1 MQRGRIVTQ
10 VVVMGTVFAAVGW
23 VVVAD
28 FSASAAPEPALAR
41 AIHPEPMPMLVSF
54 TWTGGHP
61 SSDLWSGSGNW
72 AGSLGYP
79 DDANDDAV
87 FNSRFYV
94 ILDANRTIDDLSVTD
109 GELSSFDGD
118 DSAITLTCDTVII
131 SGDTS
136 GDNGGVVVEGL
147 AGIETN

>member
-1 MQRGRIVTQ
+1 MQRGRIVTH
-10 VVVMGTVFAAVGW
+10 VAVIGTVFAAVGW
-23 VVVAD
+23 VVIAD
-28 FSASAAPEPALAR
+28 FTASAAPEPALAG
-41 AIHPEPMPMLVSF
+41 AIQPEPSPMLASF

-61 SSDLWSGSGNW
+61 TSDLWSGAGNW
-72 AGSLGYP
+72 GSSLGYP

-109 GELSSFDGD
+109 GEQSIFDGD
-118 DSAITLTCDTVII
+118 DTAITLTCDTVII

-136 GDNGGVVVEGL
+136 GDYGGVIVDGL